1 MSAFDPKRT
10 WASLNGPQF
19 NSYDTPV
26 QSLGGTAMRRRE
38 FIAFLS
44 GAAIVWPVIASAQQT
59 DRIRT
64 VGILLG
70 STDNPEVR
78 RLLDAFMESFKALGW
93 TEDRNARFDIRWTG
107 GNPQNNAA
115 QAQELVRQRPDVI
128 FAAPSNVVIALQK
141 ETHSIPIVFANVS
154 DPIAQGV
161 VDNLARTGFSNLE
174 ESLMGKWLQIL
185 KDAAPGLRRA
195 VLMIATINMA
205 SPIWYRKFKDVAP
218 TLAIEPISAP
228 IRNRNEIE
236 GVIKSA
242 AAEPHTALIVAGDT
256 MLSDPPLRR
265 LIIDLAA
272 TYRLPALYGELTF
285 AQDGGLIAYGI
296 DRIDPFKRAASYV
309 DRILRGEKPS
319 DLPVQQPSK
328 FQFVINLKT
337 AKALGLELPLTLQMT
352 ADEVIQ

>member
-1 MSAFDPKRT
+1 
-10 WASLNGPQF
+10 
-19 NSYDTPV
+19 
-26 QSLGGTAMRRRE
+26 MRRRE
-38 FIAFLS
+38 FISLLGGVAVAWPL
-44 GAAIVWPVIASAQQT
+44 AARAQQT
-59 DRIRT
+59 ERIRT

-70 STDNPEVR
+70 STDNPEMR

-93 TEDRNARFDIRWTG
+93 TENRNVRFEIRWSG
-107 GNPQNNAA
+107 GNPQNNAV
-115 QAQELVRQRPDVI
+115 QAQELVRQRPDTI

-161 VDNLARTGFSNLE
+161 VDNLARPTANITGFSNLE

-185 KDAAPGLRRA
+185 KEAAPGLQRA
-195 VLMIATINMA
+195 VLMIATINAA
-205 SPIWYRKFKDVAP
+205 SPIWYRMFKDVAP
-218 TLAIEPISAP
+218 TLAIEPVSAP
-228 IRNRNEIE
+228 IRDRNEIE
-236 GVIKSA
+236 GVIKSI

-256 MLSDPPLRR
+256 MLSDPPVRK

-272 TYRLPALYGELTF
+272 RYRLPALYGELAF

-296 DRIDPFKRAASYV
+296 DRVDPFKRAASYV

-319 DLPVQQPSK
+319 DLPVQQPTK
-328 FQFVINLKT
+328 FQFVINLKA
-337 AKALGLELPLTLQMT
+337 AKALGLDLPLTLQMT

>member
-1 MSAFDPKRT
+1 
-10 WASLNGPQF
+10 
-19 NSYDTPV
+19 
-26 QSLGGTAMRRRE
+26 MRRRE
-38 FIAFLS
+38 FVTFLS
-44 GAAIVWPVIASAQQT
+44 GAAIVWPIIASAQQT
-59 DRIRT
+59 GRIRS

-78 RLLDAFMESFKALGW
+78 RLLDAFLESFKALGW
-93 TEDRNARFDIRWTG
+93 TDERNVRFDIRWTG
-107 GNPQNNAA
+107 GNPQNNAV

-154 DPIAQGV
+154 DPIDQGV
-161 VDNLARTGFSNLE
+161 VDNLARPTGNITGFSNLE

-185 KDAAPGLRRA
+185 KEAAPGLRRA
-195 VLMIATINMA
+195 VLMIATINAA
-205 SPIWYRKFKDVAP
+205 SPIWYRMFKNVAP
-218 TLAIEPISAP
+218 TLTIEPISAP

-236 GVIKSA
+236 GAIKSA
-242 AAEPHTALIVAGDT
+242 AADPHTALIVAGDT

-272 TYRLPALYGELTF
+272 TYRLPTLYGELSF

-309 DRILRGEKPS
+309 DRILKGEKPS
-319 DLPVQQPSK
+319 DLPVQQPTK

-337 AKALGLELPLTLQMT
+337 AKALGLDLPLTLQMT

>member
-1 MSAFDPKRT
+1 
-10 WASLNGPQF
+10 
-19 NSYDTPV
+19 
-26 QSLGGTAMRRRE
+26 MRRRH
-38 FIAFLS
+38 FMALLS
-44 GAAIVWPVIASAQQT
+44 GVSLVWPFAARAQQT
-59 DRIRT
+59 ERIRN

-78 RLLDAFMESFKALGW
+78 RLLDAFMESFKQLGW
-93 TEDRNARFDIRWTG
+93 VKDRNVQFDIRWTG
-107 GNPQNNAA
+107 GSPQNNAV

-161 VDNLARTGFSNLE
+161 VDNLARPTGNLTGFSNLE

-185 KDAAPGLRRA
+185 KEAAPGLRRA
-195 VLMIATINMA
+195 VLMIATINAA
-205 SPIWYRKFKDVAP
+205 SPIWYRMFKNVAP

-228 IRNRNEIE
+228 IGNRNEIE

-242 AAEPHTALIVAGDT
+242 AAVPHTALIVAGDT

-265 LIIDLAA
+265 LIIDLAV

-319 DLPVQQPSK
+319 DLPVQQPTK
-328 FQFVINLKT
+328 FEFVINLKT
-337 AKALGLELPLTLQMT
+337 ARALALELPLALQMT